1 MVRISCIF
9 TICWWQ
15 LVTLLTLRIFSS
27 ITIINSWNSTLFILK
42 NLSCKQNE
50 AALVDFENEGQ
61 GRQWWGWGGIQRL
74 RYQSTR
80 ILRFGKLE
88 AEGGLRKIIT
98 YQTQRHQHCRKEET
112 ERQPHQR
119 LDRALPK
126 HVELWCGACVN
137 VEGKTFGE
145 ATDAQ

>member
-1 MVRISCIF
+1 M
-9 TICWWQ
+9 
-15 LVTLLTLRIFSS
+15 
-27 ITIINSWNSTLFILK
+27 
-42 NLSCKQNE
+42 
-50 AALVDFENEGQ
+50 
-61 GRQWWGWGGIQRL
+61 RL
-74 RYQSTR
+74 RLWISKMRTGKAMRRVGRDSEVAYSTDQSTR

>member
-1 MVRISCIF
+1 MNVGKKEIRWNPNKEKNKKSN
-9 TICWWQ
+9 
-15 LVTLLTLRIFSS
+15 LLKSLDSEVAY
-27 ITIINSWNSTLFILK
+27 ST
-42 NLSCKQNE
+42 
-50 AALVDFENEGQ
+50 D
-61 GRQWWGWGGIQRL
+61 
-74 RYQSTR
+74 QSTR
-80 ILRFGKLE
+80 ILRFGKLG

-126 HVELWCGACVN
+126 HAELWCGPCVN

>member
-1 MVRISCIF
+1 MRLCLWISKMR
-9 TICWWQ
+9 TWKA
-15 LVTLLTLRIFSS
+15 VMRVGRDSEVAYS
-27 ITIINSWNSTLFILK
+27 I
-42 NLSCKQNE
+42 
-50 AALVDFENEGQ
+50 D
-61 GRQWWGWGGIQRL
+61 
-74 RYQSTR
+74 QSTR

-98 YQTQRHQHCRKEET
+98 YQTQRHQHC
-112 ERQPHQR
+112 RQPHQR